1 MSSRWQVTQVG
12 KYQILEPLGEGAM
25 GVVYRAL
32 DPVLGRTV
40 AIKVM
45 TDALAHDDE
54 LRSRFLREAQAA
66 GSLQHPNVITIYD
79 FGEVDGHP
87 FIAMELVEGTDLE
100 RILSEKAALTLSD
113 KLGIVIDV
121 LNGLAYAHK
130 RGIVHRDIKPAN
142 IRIDE
147 EGRARIMDFG
157 IAHLASSNITRTGVM
172 MGTPNYMA
180 PEQVT
185 GGAIAPAT
193 DIFAVGA
200 VLYELVTNARPFQA
214 DTLHGVLYK
223 VVSEMPPDVETILP
237 GLPHALGDVV
247 RRALAKE
254 PGDRYANATEM
265 AAALSAIRASLSN
278 PPHGSSSMSLRA
290 SIETA
295 IATRRTVP
303 TEWRRRRQRRTAIG
317 IGAGALLLVVGTA
330 LVVRRLA
337 PPAPAAANAQGVA
350 AADSARP
357 QAFPTTVAAVPQ
369 PSAAQPSSARPADPP
384 TDSSRTAESEK
395 QALQYRSLEYSA
407 RFARRQAVQAGAAA
421 PALTGGD
428 SVQRSAQRA
437 AESGEY
443 GRAIELL
450 DNAIASWTAVTRQA
464 RAAAPLGPTGGA
476 RQTGAPAT
484 AQASVAAPPPAAG
497 SSAAPASAPQP
508 IASNPTPTVTAS
520 APPTPATPAPDNA
533 AEIGRVVAAYA
544 RAMESRDV
552 AELRRAYPG
561 MTPDQQSGFEQFF
574 RSTRSIRATLAVG
587 SVDINAPNADAH
599 VTGTYEYVTSSGE
612 TQRQPVSFRAVLR
625 RDAGVWRLMSVR

>member
-113 KLGIVIDV
+113 KLGIAIDV

-185 GGAIAPAT
+185 GGAITPAT

-223 VVSEMPPDVETILP
+223 VVSEMPPDVETVLP
-237 GLPHALGDVV
+237 GLPRELGDVV
-247 RRALAKE
+247 RRALAKDPPE
-254 PGDRYANATEM
+254 RYANATEM
-265 AAALSAIRASLSN
+265 AAALSAVRASLSN

-303 TEWRRRRQRRTAIG
+303 TEWRRRRQRRTAIA
-317 IGAGALLLVVGTA
+317 IGAGALVLVVGTA
-330 LVVRRLA
+330 VAVRLLA
-337 PPAPAAANAQGVA
+337 PGPGTTSAAAMTPGTTG
-350 AADSARP
+350 ADSARP
-357 QAFPTTVAAVPQ
+357 AVPPVSPSTVAAAPQ
-369 PSAAQPSSARPADPP
+369 TPGRAADPP
-384 TDSSRTAESEK
+384 SDSARTAEEEK
-395 QALQYRSLEYSA
+395 LAMQYRPLEFSA
-407 RFARRQAVQAGAAA
+407 RFARRQAVQFGAAA
-421 PALTGGD
+421 TALAGGD
-428 SVQRSAQRA
+428 SAQRAAQRA
-437 AESGEY
+437 AESGQY
-443 GRAIELL
+443 ARANELL
-450 DNAIASWTAVTRQA
+450 NDAIASWTAVTRQA
-464 RAAAPLGPTGGA
+464 RSAAPAPATGA
-476 RQTGAPAT
+476 RQTGAPTAVAAAT
-484 AQASVAAPPPAAG
+484 PAPPPVTVSTAPSSPQSAVPNPSPSVTASAAAAPPPA
-497 SSAAPASAPQP
+497 
-508 IASNPTPTVTAS
+508 
-520 APPTPATPAPDNA
+520 PAPDNA

-544 RAMESRDV
+544 RAMESRDI

-561 MTPDQQSGFEQFF
+561 MTPDQQNGFEQFF
-574 RSTRSIRATLAVG
+574 RSTRSIRATLSVG
-587 SVDINAPNADAH
+587 SVDINAPNADAR

-612 TQRQPVSFRAVLR
+612 TQRQPVSFRAALR
-625 RDAGVWRLMSVR
+625 HDAGVWRLMSVR